1 MQSSKININNLKHT
15 IMKAADFN
23 NSLRTNMLGEF
34 KDSENN
40 IAILYIEFDN
50 SKQCINVGTATNC
63 GLITYFS
70 VNYDNDFSLDENL
83 ENVLEE
89 VYNNGYSEL
98 Y

>member
-1 MQSSKININNLKHT
+1 
-15 IMKAADFN
+15 MKAEDFN
-23 NSLRTNMLGEF
+23 VSLRTNIFGEF

-40 IAILYIEFDN
+40 ETVLYIEFDDE
-50 SKQCINVGTATNC
+50 KQCINVGTASNC
-63 GLITYFS
+63 GLITDFS
-70 VNYDNDFSLDENL
+70 VNYDNDFSLDKNL